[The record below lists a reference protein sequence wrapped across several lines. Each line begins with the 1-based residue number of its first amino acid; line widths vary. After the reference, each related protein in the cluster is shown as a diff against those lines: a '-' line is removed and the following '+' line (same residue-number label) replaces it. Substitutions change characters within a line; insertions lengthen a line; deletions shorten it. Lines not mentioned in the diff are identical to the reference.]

1 MKRVTRFFLTTA
13 IGLLTVAS
21 GIKAQSYTVEGV
33 ADDALNGKKAYL
45 YDYNTRKAIDS
56 TVVAGNKF
64 LFKGTADSAKYAR
77 ISIERNYANLI
88 LEDGNIIADL
98 KERSASG
105 TALNEALVAYNK
117 GMSDLY
123 KERSDLYKD
132 LKEKIK
138 DEAQMR
144 KTFDSIDEVSW
155 SPRYA
160 AQLEK
165 SFDKN
170 ANNII
175 GAIVASD
182 MSMSYRIGQMD
193 TIFAKLDKSVASL
206 PMVTRLIDRNN
217 ALKVTAAGQ
226 KFVDF
231 TIDQPDGTKKS
242 LSDYAGKGKYVLV
255 DFWAS
260 WCGPCRAEGPNL
272 KEIYA
277 KHKGDKFELLG
288 VVVWDEVDKTRKAI
302 EEDGMT
308 WPQILDAKEIP
319 TTLYGINGI
328 PHIILI
334 GPDGTIVARELRGE
348 AMKAKIDEVL
358 K

>member
-1 MKRVTRFFLTTA
+1 MRRVTGFFLTTA
-13 IGLLTVAS
+13 IGLLSIAS

-33 ADDALNGKKAYL
+33 ADDALNGKKAFL
-45 YDYNTRKAIDS
+45 YDYNTRKTIDS
-56 TVVAGNKF
+56 VEVAGNKF
-64 LFKGTADSAKYAR
+64 VFKGTADGVKYAR
-77 ISIERNYANLI
+77 ISIERNFANLI
-88 LEDGNIIADL
+88 LEAGNITANL
-98 KERSASG
+98 KERNASG
-105 TALNEALVAYNK
+105 TALNQALANYNK
-117 GMSDLY
+117 GISDLY
-123 KERSDLYKD
+123 KERNDLYKD

-144 KTFDSIDEVSW
+144 KTFDSIYEASW
-155 SPRYA
+155 TPKYNALVES
-160 AQLEK
+160 

-170 ANNII
+170 VNNIV
-175 GAIVASD
+175 GAVVVSD
-182 MSMSYRIGQMD
+182 MAMSYSVAQMD
-193 TIFAKLDKSVASL
+193 AAFAKLDKNIASL
-206 PMVTRLIDRNN
+206 PMVTRLVERNN
-217 ALKVTAAGQ
+217 ALKVTAEGQ
-226 KFVDF
+226 KFTDF

-288 VVVWDEVDKTRKAI
+288 VVVWDEVENTKKAI
-302 EEDGMT
+302 EEDNMT
-308 WPQILDAKEIP
+308 WPQILDAKTIP

-328 PHIILI
+328 PHIMLI
-334 GPDGTIVARELRGE
+334 GPDGTIVARGLRGE

>member
-1 MKRVTRFFLTTA
+1 MRKITGFFLTTA
-13 IGLLTVAS
+13 IGLLSIAP
-21 GIKAQSYTVEGV
+21 GAKAQSYTVEGV
-33 ADDALNGKKAYL
+33 ADAALNGKKAYL
-45 YDYNTRKAIDS
+45 YDYNARKSIDS
-56 TVVAGNKF
+56 VEVADGKF
-64 LFKGTADSAKYAR
+64 AFKGTADGAKYAR

-88 LEDGNIIADL
+88 LEAGNITADL
-98 KERSASG
+98 KAHNASG
-105 TALNEALVAYNK
+105 TALNEALTAYSKGVA
-117 GMSDLY
+117 DLY
-123 KERSDLYKD
+123 KERNDLYKD

-144 KTFDSIDEVSW
+144 KTFDSIYESSW
-155 SPRYA
+155 EPRYA

-170 ANNII
+170 TKNIV
-175 GAIVASD
+175 GAVVLSD
-182 MSMSYRIGQMD
+182 MAMSYRIGQMD
-193 TIFAKLDKSVASL
+193 TAFAKLDKHVLAL
-206 PMVTRLIDRNN
+206 PMVTRLVERNN
-217 ALKVTAAGQ
+217 ALKVTAEGQ
-226 KFVDF
+226 KFTDF

-242 LSDYAGKGKYVLV
+242 LSDYAGKGKYLLV

-288 VVVWDEVDKTRKAI
+288 VVVWDEVENTKKAI
-302 EEDGMT
+302 EEDNMT
-308 WPQILDAKEIP
+308 WPQILDAKQVP

-334 GPDGTIVARELRGE
+334 GPDGTIVARGLRGE

>member
-1 MKRVTRFFLTTA
+1 MRKVTGFFLTTA
-13 IGLLTVAS
+13 IGLLSISS

-33 ADDALNGKKAYL
+33 TEDALNGKKAFL
-45 YDYNTRKAIDS
+45 YDYNARKSIDS
-56 TVVAGNKF
+56 VEVADNKF
-64 LFKGTADSAKYAR
+64 VFKGTVDGTKYAR
-77 ISIERNYANLI
+77 VSIERNYANLI
-88 LEDGNIIADL
+88 LEPGNITANL
-98 KERSASG
+98 KERNASG
-105 TALNEALVAYNK
+105 TTLNDALAEYNK
-117 GMSDLY
+117 GISDLY
-123 KERSDLYKD
+123 KERNSLYKE

-138 DEAQMR
+138 DEAEMR
-144 KTFDSIDEVSW
+144 KTFDSIYEVSW
-155 SPRYA
+155 EPRYA
-160 AQLEK
+160 DQLEK
-165 SFDKN
+165 SFEKN
-170 ANNII
+170 TNNIV

-193 TIFAKLDKSVASL
+193 TVFAKLDKNVASL
-206 PMVTRLIDRNN
+206 PMVTRLIERND
-217 ALKVTAAGQ
+217 ALKVTAEGQ
-226 KFVDF
+226 KFTDF

-288 VVVWDEVDKTRKAI
+288 VVVWDEVEQTKKAI
-302 EEDGMT
+302 EEDNMT

-319 TTLYGINGI
+319 TKLYGINGI

-334 GPDGTIVARELRGE
+334 GPDGTIVARGLRGE
-348 AMKAKIDEVL
+348 VMKAKIDEVL

>member
-1 MKRVTRFFLTTA
+1 MRRFTGLFLTTV
-13 IGLLTVAS
+13 IGLLSITS
-21 GIKAQSYTVEGV
+21 GIQAQSYTVEGTT
-33 ADDALNGKKAYL
+33 DDALNGKVAFL
-45 YDYNTRKAIDS
+45 YDCNTQDAIDS
-56 TVVAGNKF
+56 VEITANKF
-64 LFKGTADSAKYAR
+64 VFKGTADGVKYAR
-77 ISIERNYANLI
+77 IGIGRNYADLI
-88 LEDGNIIADL
+88 LEAGNITANL
-98 KERSASG
+98 KEHSASG
-105 TALNEALVAYNK
+105 TVLNEALADYNK

-123 KERSDLYKD
+123 KERADLYKE

-144 KTFDSIDEVSW
+144 KTFDSIYEASW
-155 SPRYA
+155 SPRYN

-175 GAIVASD
+175 GAIIANE

-193 TIFAKLDKSVASL
+193 TVFAKMDKNVASL
-206 PMVTRLIDRNN
+206 PMVTRLVERNN
-217 ALKVTAAGQ
+217 ALKLTAEGQ
-226 KFVDF
+226 KFTDF

-242 LSDYAGKGKYVLV
+242 LSDYAGKGKYLLV

-288 VVVWDEVDKTRKAI
+288 VVVWDEVEQTKKAI
-302 EEDGMT
+302 EDDAMT

-319 TTLYGINGI
+319 TKLYGINGI

-334 GPDGTIVARELRGE
+334 GPDGTIVARGLRGE
-348 AMKAKIDEVL
+348 DMKAKIDEVL

>member
-1 MKRVTRFFLTTA
+1 MRKVTGFFLTTA
-13 IGLLTVAS
+13 IGLLSIAS
-21 GIKAQSYTVEGV
+21 GIQAQSYTVEGV
-33 ADDALNGKKAYL
+33 ADDALNGKKAFL

-56 TVVAGNKF
+56 VDVAGNKF
-64 LFKGTADSAKYAR
+64 VFKGTADGVKYAR
-77 ISIERNYANLI
+77 VSIERNYANLI
-88 LEDGNIIADL
+88 LEAGNITANL
-98 KERSASG
+98 KERNASG
-105 TALNEALVAYNK
+105 TALNDALAEYNK
-117 GMSDLY
+117 GISDLY
-123 KERSDLYKD
+123 KERNDLYKE

-144 KTFDSIDEVSW
+144 KTFDSIYEVSW
-155 SPRYA
+155 APRYA
-160 AQLEK
+160 TQLEK

-175 GAIVASD
+175 GGIVASD
-182 MSMSYRIGQMD
+182 MAMSYRIGQMD
-193 TIFAKLDKSVASL
+193 TVFAKLDKNVASL

-217 ALKVTAAGQ
+217 ALKTTAEGQ
-226 KFVDF
+226 KFTDF

-242 LSDYAGKGKYVLV
+242 LSDYAGKGKYLLV

-288 VVVWDEVDKTRKAI
+288 VVVWDEVEQTKKAI

-308 WPQILDAKEIP
+308 WPQILDAKETP
-319 TTLYGINGI
+319 TKLYGINGI

-334 GPDGTIVARELRGE
+334 GPDGTIVARGLRGE

>member
-1 MKRVTRFFLTTA
+1 MRRVTGLFLTTA
-13 IGLLTVAS
+13 IGLLSIAS
-21 GIKAQSYTVEGV
+21 GIKAQSYTVEGLT
-33 ADDALNGKKAYL
+33 DDALNGKKAFL
-45 YDYNTRKAIDS
+45 YDYNARKTIDS
-56 TVVAGNKF
+56 VEVADNKF
-64 LFKGTADSAKYAR
+64 VFKGTADGAKYAR
-77 ISIERNYANLI
+77 VSIERNYANLI
-88 LEDGNIIADL
+88 LEPGNITANL
-98 KERSASG
+98 KERNASG
-105 TALNEALVAYNK
+105 TALNEALVAYNS

-123 KERSDLYKD
+123 KERNDLYKE

-144 KTFDSIDEVSW
+144 KTFDSIYEVSW

-160 AQLEK
+160 AQLEN

-170 ANNII
+170 ANNIV
-175 GAIVASD
+175 GAIVAND

-193 TIFAKLDKSVASL
+193 TVFAKLDKNIASL
-206 PMVTRLIDRNN
+206 PMVIRLVERNN
-217 ALKVTAAGQ
+217 ALKTTAEGQ
-226 KFVDF
+226 KFTDF

-319 TTLYGINGI
+319 TKLYGINGI

-334 GPDGTIVARELRGE
+334 GPDGTIVARGLRGE